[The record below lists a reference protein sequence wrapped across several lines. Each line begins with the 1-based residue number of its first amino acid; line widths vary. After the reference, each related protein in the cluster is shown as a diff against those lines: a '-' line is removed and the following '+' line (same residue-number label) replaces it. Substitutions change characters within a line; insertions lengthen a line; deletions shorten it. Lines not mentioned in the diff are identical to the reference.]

1 MVNPSLLPP
10 ELRKLSDDVYVYD
23 PFLDSQGDSRSSA
36 SDPTTVVLYTW
47 ADAHVRLV
55 QKYFQGYRD
64 LYPSTK
70 IIIVM
75 AKTMKTFFAGRETN
89 QAVVRDMVVKELW
102 PLSSRKPSTSSEL
115 SDSLTYRGT
124 SHPRIL
130 MHAFSNSG
138 GVNLEATALV
148 WHSLQ
153 LSLGQSI
160 GPLPIQGLIL
170 DSTPGGDSFSREFQR
185 WTAGVA
191 LGFAFLPR
199 LLAKLVAAIIVLL
212 RFGLPGLFGKESLP
226 VRGRRVTNSP
236 DYIPTTSGR
245 LYIYSDSDPLIG
257 DKDVESHGHEAKA
270 KGYQNIEL
278 EKFQGSGHVAHMR
291 QDPKRYWAAI
301 ARFWDERCV

>member
-1 MVNPSLLPP
+1 MVSSSSLPQ
-10 ELRKLSDDVYVYD
+10 ELRKLSDGVYVYD
-23 PFLDSQGDSRSSA
+23 PNLGSLGDSHGSA

-55 QKYFQGYRD
+55 QKYFQGYKD

-75 AKTMKTFFAGRETN
+75 ATTMKTFFGGRETN
-89 QAVVRDMVVKELW
+89 QAVVREMVNKELW
-102 PLSSRKPSTSSEL
+102 PLNSCELSTSSEL
-115 SDSLTYRGT
+115 PESMKYRGT
-124 SHPRIL
+124 THPRIL

-138 GVNLEATALV
+138 GTNLEATALV

-153 LSLGQSI
+153 RSVGQSI

-170 DSTPGGDSFSREFQR
+170 DSTPGGSSFSLEFSR

-199 LLAKLVAAIIVLL
+199 PLAKLVAATIVVLC
-212 RFGLPGLFGKESLP
+212 FGLPALLGKESLP
-226 VRGRRVTNSP
+226 VRGRRVINSP

-257 DKDVESHGHEAKA
+257 DKDVESHGREAKA
-270 KGYQNIEL
+270 KGYRDIVL

-291 QDPKRYWAAI
+291 QDPKKYWAAI
-301 ARFWDERCV
+301 ARFWDKSCV

>member
-1 MVNPSLLPP
+1 MVSSSSLPP

-23 PFLDSQGDSRSSA
+23 PRLGSFGDNPNSA
-36 SDPTTVVLYTW
+36 RDPTVIVLYTW

-55 QKYFQGYRD
+55 QKYFQGYKD

-75 AKTMKTFFAGRETN
+75 AKTMKTFFAGQETN
-89 QAVVRDMVVKELW
+89 QAVVREMVVKELW
-102 PLSSRKPSTSSEL
+102 PLSSRKPSTSGEL
-115 SDSLTYRGT
+115 PETLQYRGT
-124 SHPRIL
+124 SQPRIL

-153 LSLGQSI
+153 RSVGQSI
-160 GPLPIQGLIL
+160 GPLPIHGLIL
-170 DSTPGGDSFSREFQR
+170 DSTPGGSSFPREFHR

-191 LGFAFLPR
+191 LGFAFLPG

-212 RFGLPGLFGKESLP
+212 RFGIPGLFGRENLA
-226 VRGRRVTNSP
+226 VRGRRVVNSP
-236 DYIPTTSGR
+236 DYIPTTSAR
-245 LYIYSDSDPLIG
+245 LYLYSDADPLIG
-257 DKDVESHGHEAKA
+257 DKDVESHGHQATA
-270 KGYQNIEL
+270 KGYRHIEL

-301 ARFWDERCV
+301 ARFWDKSCV